1 MPDDHELND
10 LIAGGESDRVEFK
23 ASARDLD
30 KIRQAICAFANDL
43 PNHGAPGFIFIGLN
57 DDGTCSDLA
66 IDDQLLQTL
75 GGLSKDGKTL
85 PFPTLYVEKRMS
97 RDCEIAVVRV
107 DPSENPPVKVDG
119 RCWIRTGPRRG
130 QASPDE
136 ERRLT
141 EKRRYATL
149 PYDMQGV
156 SGSSVDR
163 DIDVRL
169 FEEDYL
175 PFAVSPEALEENERE
190 RQEQMRALRLIAP
203 EGLPTATAILVLG
216 KDPGGWF
223 PGSYIQFVRYDGEN
237 VTDPIKDQKEIRG
250 TLTQQLRQIDEI
262 LKVHIST
269 GMQFE
274 ERHRELPDYPAVALR
289 ELIRNAVIHR
299 NYENSNTPVRV
310 SWFSDRVQIVNPGP
324 TYGEVTQDNLGD
336 PGITAYRNPT
346 IAEAM
351 KSLGFMERFGTGI
364 QRARAALRDNGN
376 PSPEFAVEDPF
387 VSVTVGAGT

>member
-1 MPDDHELND
+1 MPDDPELRA
-10 LIAGGESDRVEFK
+10 LIAGGESDRVEFT
-23 ASARDLD
+23 AAARDLD
-30 KIRQAICAFANDL
+30 KIREAICAFANDL

-75 GGLSKDGKTL
+75 GGLSKDGKVL
-85 PFPTLYVEKRMS
+85 PFPTMYVEKRAPG
-97 RDCEIAVVRV
+97 DCELAVLRV
-107 DPSENPPVKVDG
+107 EPSENPPVKVDG

-130 QASPDE
+130 QATPDE

-141 EKRRYATL
+141 EKRRYANL

-156 SGSSVDR
+156 GGASVDR
-163 DIDVRL
+163 DIDLRL

-175 PFAVSPEALEENERE
+175 PCTVSPEALEENRRE
-190 RQEQMRALRLIAP
+190 RLHQMRALRLITP
-203 EGLPTATAILVLG
+203 EGGPTVTAILVLG
-216 KDPGGWF
+216 KDPGFWF
-223 PGSYIQFVRYDGEN
+223 PGSYIQFVRYDGKDG
-237 VTDPIKDQKEIRG
+237 TDPIKDQKEVRG

-274 ERHRELPDYPAVALR
+274 ERHQELPDYPEVALR

-299 NYENSNTPVRV
+299 NFESSNTPVRV

-324 TYGEVTQDNLGD
+324 TFGEVTRDNLGH
-336 PGITAYRNPT
+336 PGITSYRNPT

-351 KSLGFMERFGTGI
+351 KNLGFMERFGTGI

-376 PSPEFAVEDPF
+376 PPPEFAAEDPF
-387 VSVTVGAGT
+387 VSVTIGART

>member
-1 MPDDHELND
+1 MPDDRGLSA
-10 LIAGGESDRVEFK
+10 LIAGGESDRVEFTS
-23 ASARDLD
+23 AARDLH

-43 PNHGAPGFIFIGLN
+43 PNHRAPGFIFIGLN

-75 GGLSKDGKTL
+75 GGLAKDGKTH
-85 PFPTLYVEKRMS
+85 PFPTMYVEKRMPG
-97 RDCEIAVVRV
+97 DCEIAVVRV
-107 DPSENPPVKVDG
+107 EPSGNLPVKVDG

-141 EKRRYATL
+141 EKRRHANL

-175 PFAVSPEALEENERE
+175 PCAVSPEALEENERE

-203 EGLPTATAILVLG
+203 EGLPTVTAILVLG
-216 KDPGGWF
+216 KDPGLWF
-223 PGSYIQFVRYDGEN
+223 PGSYIQFVRYDGED
-237 VTDPIKDQKEIRG
+237 VTDLIKDQKEIRG

-269 GMQFE
+269 GMQFQ

-299 NYENSNTPVRV
+299 NYENSHTPVRV

-324 TYGEVTQDNLGD
+324 TYGEVTRENLGD

-364 QRARAALRDNGN
+364 QRARAALSDNGN
-376 PSPEFAVEDPF
+376 PPPEFAVEDPF
-387 VSVTVGAGT
+387 VSVTIGARA

>member
-1 MPDDHELND
+1 MPDDRGLSA
-10 LIAGGESDRVEFK
+10 LIAGGESDRVEFTS
-23 ASARDLD
+23 AARDLD

-43 PNHGAPGFIFIGLN
+43 PNYRAPGFIFIGLN

-75 GGLSKDGKTL
+75 GGLAKDGKTL
-85 PFPTLYVEKRMS
+85 PFPTMYVEKRMPG
-97 RDCEIAVVRV
+97 DCELAVIRV
-107 DPSENPPVKVDG
+107 EPSQNPPVKVDG

-141 EKRRYATL
+141 EKRRYANL

-175 PFAVSPEALEENERE
+175 PCAVSPEALEENERE

-203 EGLPTATAILVLG
+203 EGLPTVTAILVLG
-216 KDPGGWF
+216 KDPGLWF
-223 PGSYIQFVRYDGEN
+223 PGSYIQFVRYDGED
-237 VTDPIKDQKEIRG
+237 VTETIKDQKEIRG

-262 LKVHIST
+262 LKVHIFT

-274 ERHRELPDYPAVALR
+274 ERHLELPDYPAVALR

-299 NYENSNTPVRV
+299 NYENSHTPVRV
-310 SWFSDRVQIVNPGP
+310 SWFSDRVEIVNPGP
-324 TYGEVTQDNLGD
+324 TYGEVTRDNLGD

-364 QRARAALRDNGN
+364 QRARAALSDNGN
-376 PSPEFAVEDPF
+376 PPPEFAAEDPF
-387 VSVTVGAGT
+387 VSVTIGARA

>member
-1 MPDDHELND
+1 MPDDHELNA

>member
-1 MPDDHELND
+1 MPDDRELST
-10 LIAGGESDRVEFK
+10 LIAARESDRVEFT

-30 KIRQAICAFANDL
+30 KIRQAMCAFANDL

-57 DDGTCSDLA
+57 DDGTCSDLTV
-66 IDDQLLQTL
+66 DDQLLQTL
-75 GGLSKDGKTL
+75 GGLSKDGKIL
-85 PFPTLYVEKRMS
+85 PFPTSYVEKRTPG
-97 RDCEIAVVRV
+97 DCELAVVRV

-130 QASPDE
+130 QATPDE

-141 EKRRYATL
+141 EKRRHSNL

-156 SGSSVDR
+156 GGSSVDP
-163 DIDVRL
+163 DIDLRL
-169 FEEDYL
+169 FEDYL
-175 PFAVSPEALEENERE
+175 PWAVSPEALEDNERE
-190 RQEQMRALRLIAP
+190 RLDQMRALRLIAP
-203 EGLPTATAILVLG
+203 EGRPTVTAILVLG
-216 KDPGGWF
+216 KDPGSWF
-223 PGSYIQFVRYDGEN
+223 PGSYIQFVRYDGKG
-237 VTDPIKDQKEIRG
+237 VTDPIKDQKEVRG

-269 GMQFE
+269 GMRFE
-274 ERHRELPDYPAVALR
+274 ERHHELPDYPEVALR

-299 NYENSNTPVRV
+299 NFENSNTPVRV

-324 TYGEVTQDNLGD
+324 TYGEVTRDNLGD
-336 PGITAYRNPT
+336 PGITSYRNPT
-346 IAEAM
+346 IADAM

-376 PSPEFAVEDPF
+376 PPPEFAAEDPF
-387 VSVTVGAGT
+387 VSVTIGARI

>member
-1 MPDDHELND
+1 MPDDHELNA

-364 QRARAALRDNGN
+364 QRARAALRDNEN